1 VALVARDPHTPFRVV
16 YVGSSDDSALD
27 TVEFLR
33 SEFSVDSVCAG
44 TVTDDGV
51 RAMICTRDAVLVDTR
66 VLPSGERARLAVDLV
81 RLLLSVERPPKVVA
95 LIEGKDEETACA
107 VAAVGV
113 WDVVAWEEG
122 LKPVADR
129 LRSAARLHR
138 FELAGRRSEYV
149 RAAKQPAL
157 VEPRA
162 EESNAPAGA
171 APIQM
176 IGSSPEMRQVFS
188 LIRRVAVTDVPVLVT
203 GESGTGKELAAMAIH
218 ERSTR
223 AQGPFVPISC
233 AAIPEQLLESEL
245 FGHER
250 GAFTGATRA
259 HAGRVEAAAGGTL
272 FLDEIG
278 ELSSAIQVKLLR
290 FLEDHVVERVGG
302 HRRIALDVRVI
313 AATNRNLGDSVAQG
327 GFREDLYYRLAVFTL
342 QLPPLRDRGDDVLLM
357 ARHFL
362 RRYAQECNRGLVGFS
377 HDALLSITQAPWPG
391 NVRELIN
398 RIRRAVVV
406 ADGPAVTAADLGLA
420 DAAPQPEPTTLRD
433 ARHRAEIESLRSALL
448 RAGGNR
454 SEAARL
460 LGIGRTQLY
469 ELLRRCGY
477 PDSELH

>member
-1 VALVARDPHTPFRVV
+1 LVGRDPHAPFRIV

-27 TVEFLR
+27 LVEYLR
-33 SEFSVDSVCAG
+33 GEEFAVDAVCADTIEDSDVRC
-44 TVTDDGV
+44 TV
-51 RAMICTRDAVLVDTR
+51 CTRDAVLVDTR
-66 VLPSGERARLAVDLV
+66 ALHPGKRTRLAVALV
-81 RLLLSVERPPKVVA
+81 RLLLRVERPPKVVA
-95 LIEGKDEETACA
+95 LIESKNEETACA
-107 VAAVGV
+107 VAAVGI
-113 WDVVAWEEG
+113 WDVVAWEDG
-122 LKPVADR
+122 LKPIADR

-138 FELAGRRSEYV
+138 LEVAGHLSEYV
-149 RAAKQPAL
+149 RAAEQPAP

-162 EESNAPAGA
+162 EESNAPAGEE
-171 APIQM
+171 PIQM
-176 IGSSPEMRQVFS
+176 IGSSPEMRQIFS

-218 ERSTR
+218 ERSPR
-223 AQGPFVPISC
+223 AQRPFVPINC

-250 GAFTGATRA
+250 GAFTGATRSNT
-259 HAGRVEAAAGGTL
+259 GRVEAAEGGTL

-278 ELSSAIQVKLLR
+278 ELTGTIQVKLLR
-290 FLEDHVVERVGG
+290 FLQDHVVERIGG
-302 HRRIALDVRVI
+302 NRRIPLDVRVI
-313 AATNRNLGDSVAQG
+313 AATNCNLEGSVAQG

-362 RRYAQECNRGLVGFS
+362 RRYAQESNRGLVGFS
-377 HDALLSITQAPWPG
+377 HDALLAITQAAWPG

-420 DAAPQPEPTTLRD
+420 DAAPQQEPTTLRS
-433 ARHRAEIESLRSALL
+433 ARHQAEIESLRSALL

-477 PDSELH
+477 PDCEQR